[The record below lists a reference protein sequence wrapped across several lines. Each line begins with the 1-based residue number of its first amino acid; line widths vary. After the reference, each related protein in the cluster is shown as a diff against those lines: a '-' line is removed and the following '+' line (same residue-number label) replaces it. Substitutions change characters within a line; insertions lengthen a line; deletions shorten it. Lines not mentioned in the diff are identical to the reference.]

1 MTAAVERRLMSDVP
15 LGAFLSG
22 GVDSTIVVGLMSR
35 LLDRPVKTFSIGF
48 KDSPAY
54 DETSY
59 ARLAADRFKTDHT
72 EFIVEPGAFDLIEK
86 LVWHHDGPFGDS
98 SAVPT
103 YIVSQ
108 LTRRS
113 VTVVLN
119 GDGGDELFAG
129 YLRFYAAVAAERIPR
144 GLRGAIKTAA
154 ALLPAGDNA
163 RHRFA
168 RARRFADAMSLPL
181 DERITRWTSLFYDD
195 LDQLLTPDFQR
206 ATAPVDRLRYLRS
219 FEEQAG
225 HISALS
231 RVLLI
236 NFNTYLLDDLL
247 VKVDRSAMANSLEA
261 RSPFLDTA
269 LIEYAAS
276 LPDSMKLARGR
287 TKVILREAF
296 ADLIPPEI
304 QRRGK
309 MGFGIPFGEWFRGA
323 LSDPVNDLLLTAD
336 ARYQEYLSTKY
347 VHGVVAR
354 HRAGEADLG
363 LQLWA
368 LFCFEIWLRAMP
380 GWTHR
385 MPVAVVEAT

>member
-1 MTAAVERRLMSDVP
+1 
-15 LGAFLSG
+15 
-22 GVDSTIVVGLMSR
+22 
-35 LLDRPVKTFSIGF
+35 
-48 KDSPAY
+48 
-54 DETSY
+54 
-59 ARLAADRFKTDHT
+59 
-72 EFIVEPGAFDLIEK
+72 
-86 LVWHHDGPFGDS
+86 
-98 SAVPT
+98 
-103 YIVSQ
+103 
-108 LTRRS
+108 
-113 VTVVLN
+113 
-119 GDGGDELFAG
+119 
-129 YLRFYAAVAAERIPR
+129 
-144 GLRGAIKTAA
+144 
-154 ALLPAGDNA
+154 
-163 RHRFA
+163 
-168 RARRFADAMSLPL
+168 
-181 DERITRWTSLFYDD
+181 
-195 LDQLLTPDFQR
+195 

-336 ARYQEYLSTKY
+336 ARYQEYLS
-347 VHGVVAR
+347 
-354 HRAGEADLG
+354 
-363 LQLWA
+363 
-368 LFCFEIWLRAMP
+368 
-380 GWTHR
+380 
-385 MPVAVVEAT
+385 